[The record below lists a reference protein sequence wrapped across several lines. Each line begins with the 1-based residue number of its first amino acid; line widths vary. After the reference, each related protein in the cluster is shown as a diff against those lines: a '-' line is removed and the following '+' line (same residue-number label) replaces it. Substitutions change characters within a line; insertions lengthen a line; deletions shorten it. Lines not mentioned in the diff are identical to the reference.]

1 MQNCLKLKIIKY
13 HIELLLNIVLSVI
26 SRGLKKKKLEL
37 RENNNLIWSMLMPR
51 LILAVVEIVVGIV
64 VIVEIAVVVAVV
76 EEVEVVEVVKGIEV
90 MGVVAVKE
98 MEVVR
103 VEEIG
108 EELVVEEVEIKCQQ
122 NKK

>member
-37 RENNNLIWSMLMPR
+37 RGNNNLIWSMLMPR